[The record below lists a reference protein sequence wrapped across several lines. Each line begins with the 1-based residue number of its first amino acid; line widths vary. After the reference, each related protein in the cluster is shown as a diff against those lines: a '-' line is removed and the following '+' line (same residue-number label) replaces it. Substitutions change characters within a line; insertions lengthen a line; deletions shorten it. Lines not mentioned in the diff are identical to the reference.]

1 MNCRMTEKE
10 NQMARKK
17 IPRVKIKL
25 KIQNKYI
32 TYNIFIDNR
41 MN

>member
-1 MNCRMTEKE
+1 MFTYKKYDMNCRITEKE

-25 KIQNKYI
+25 E
-32 TYNIFIDNR
+32 
-41 MN
+41 M